1 MHRAP
6 ARAGCGQAAGMP
18 GKVREWVSVPEVR
31 VCAGAAAELR
41 GAAGEVLQ
49 GVQGA
54 LREYGAVYGEGGR
67 WAGLS
72 SGVGSLCA
80 LFGLWGGVN

>member
-1 MHRAP
+1 M
-6 ARAGCGQAAGMP
+6 
-18 GKVREWVSVPEVR
+18 R

-54 LREYGAVYGEGGR
+54 LREYGAVYGEGGG
-67 WAGLS
+67 WAYLS
-72 SGVGSLCA
+72 SGLGSLCA
-80 LFGLWGGVN
+80 GLFRFWPGMSRKA

>member
-1 MHRAP
+1 M
-6 ARAGCGQAAGMP
+6 
-18 GKVREWVSVPEVR
+18 R

-54 LREYGAVYGEGGR
+54 LREYGAVYAQR
-67 WAGLS
+67 HR
-72 SGVGSLCA
+72 GVGLP
-80 LFGLWGGVN
+80 